1 MAVFMADASTGWSSR
16 NEIVSAVFRRSHP
29 AVYGLIRQKKEQ
41 IMEELIIPAL
51 KISLLTTPTILAI
64 VALVQIGS
72 LKSDLGRTK
81 SVLKAAMVEIE
92 RLSRKLQ

>member
-1 MAVFMADASTGWSSR
+1 
-16 NEIVSAVFRRSHP
+16 
-29 AVYGLIRQKKEQ
+29 
-41 IMEELIIPAL
+41 MEELIIPAL

>member
-1 MAVFMADASTGWSSR
+1 MADASTGWSSR

-51 KISLLTTPTILAI
+51 KISLLTTLVNDNYKVTSATITLT
-64 VALVQIGS
+64 G
-72 LKSDLGRTK
+72 
-81 SVLKAAMVEIE
+81 
-92 RLSRKLQ
+92 